1 MLHRAYNGGV
11 SRIIPKTFPGKRGPR
26 TYYYE
31 VEDVWNPRKKQSRRK
46 VLRYLGK
53 SPIPPIE
60 PIPLPPAHLGLL
72 ATCLAT
78 GSLSAQDLFDFVQ
91 QMGIELPRVPLEA
104 LAIRYDFQK
113 KHSELRLYPS
123 TPSDRPPSRVG
134 PPPASPT
141 PTPRRSVRSREREP

>member
-1 MLHRAYNGGV
+1 M

-31 VEDVWNPRKKQSRRK
+31 VEDVWDPRKKQSRRK

-60 PIPLPPAHLGLL
+60 PIPLPPVHLGLL
-72 ATCLAT
+72 ATRLAT
-78 GSLSAQDLFDFVQ
+78 GSLSAQDAFEFVQ
-91 QMGIELPRVPLEA
+91 RMGVELPFVSLAA

-113 KHSELRLYPS
+113 KRSELRLYPS
-123 TPSDRPPSRVG
+123 TPSGR
-134 PPPASPT
+134 PASRAGRPRASRT
-141 PTPRRSVRSREREP
+141 PTPRGSERSRAKGP

>member
-1 MLHRAYNGGV
+1 M

-31 VEDVWNPRKKQSRRK
+31 VEDVWDPRKKQSRRK

-72 ATCLAT
+72 ATRLAT
-78 GSLSAQDLFDFVQ
+78 GSLSAQDAFEFVQ
-91 QMGIELPRVPLEA
+91 RMGIELPFVSLAA

-113 KHSELRLYPS
+113 KRSELRLYPS
-123 TPSDRPPSRVG
+123 TPSGRPPSRAG
-134 PPPASPT
+134 RPRASRT
-141 PTPRRSVRSREREP
+141 PTPRGSGPSKAKEP

>member
-1 MLHRAYNGGV
+1 V
-11 SRIIPKTFPGKRGPR
+11 PRIIPKTFPGKRGPR

-31 VEDVWNPRKKQSRRK
+31 VEDVWNPRKQQSRRK

-60 PIPLPPAHLGLL
+60 PIPLPPAYLGLL
-72 ATCLAT
+72 ATRLAT

-91 QMGIELPRVPLEA
+91 QMGVELPRVPLEA
-104 LAIRYDFQK
+104 LAIRYAFQK

-123 TPSDRPPSRVG
+123 PPSGRPPSRAG
-134 PPPASPT
+134 RSRASRT
-141 PTPRRSVRSREREP
+141 PTPRGSGRSKAKEP